1 MLPSRCDK
9 RVYSCQMP
17 FEKEHAECGQG
28 QIYTMCARDA
38 DDSLALN
45 TIITQCVAGQQHD
58 REGTPLAIEASD
70 NAWVVVPIRAV
81 VSDADISTVGRK
93 HRLHVQT

>member
-1 MLPSRCDK
+1 MTSVCIPVKCHLKKSVARG
-9 RVYSCQMP
+9 R
-17 FEKEHAECGQG
+17 
-28 QIYTMCARDA
+28 YTLVMRCARDA

-45 TIITQCVAGQQHD
+45 TIITQRVAGQQHD
-58 REGTPLAIEASD
+58 REGTPLTIEASD

-81 VSDADISTVGRK
+81 VIDADISTVGQK